1 MEEQRLKAFHTQLKK
16 LEVALFSIASINTVI
31 LDTLKE
37 HKLIDDEVLG
47 EKVKKIQSEI
57 LLLTMETSE
66 HSMH

>member
-1 MEEQRLKAFHTQLKK
+1 MEEQRLKAFNTQLKK

-57 LLLTMETSE
+57 LLLTMEPSE
-66 HSMH
+66 HSIH